1 MQSDESFQKKSKR
14 KSESKKSN
22 AIKLNLSNIKPSKIK
37 FSISPRKKL
46 RNKNIKN
53 MGEILNKQKRKSN
66 MEIKSDKN
74 KLNLSNINLS
84 NLKFSISPRKRINNK
99 DKNISP
105 KNESNFN
112 RIKLIKNHITLRSDD
127 KKRNSS
133 YNPFIKDNI
142 ELNKFDSKRYSL
154 ELLQTKTTK
163 FYQKYNLRENGENL
177 IKNINIKDDIR
188 PSQLNLI
195 GNNIKKALSNMIT
208 KIEKIQ
214 AKASEKEYMSP
225 TLKRNKMMSSPELK
239 FVFTKKK
246 TAKNGKRKSKKKNLE
261 SSLYI
266 KGTNFL
272 SFSFKKNNKK
282 QRNKSFDYNGSF
294 KKRIIKKIKSRFSKK
309 SNDKLTIVKKE
320 IISSDDDSE
329 FNENYYGFSFFP
341 NSNFIFIFDFIL
353 IIANLY
359 TFTVIPLNAAR
370 NKNLRERG
378 YMIHEILH
386 YLIDIIY
393 MLDFNICL
401 FKGYYDFEMNII
413 RNNRK
418 IIIHYLNSFL
428 IIDFLQAIPLFT
440 LFRIFMKP
448 NDKIYLGNSEYENL
462 FIICLL
468 FIKPLKIFK
477 IVRKRQNKALEDFY
491 SYLSESYYLEKL
503 AKFLIYFL
511 IFFLFIHLAIC
522 LHIYFSL
529 QSYPNWIVNTNLLNE
544 TFLSKYIASF
554 YFMITTMTTV
564 GYGDI
569 ICISFSERIYHII
582 LLFIG
587 TLLYTFLVSKIG
599 NYLRDE
605 SHEQIKLS
613 KDLNILESIRIT
625 YPSMPFKLYT
635 KIKNHLM
642 TIFTKRKKTGL
653 SLLINGVPDA
663 IKNDLLF
670 KIYSK
675 VINGFIIFKDVKN
688 SNFVLQ
694 MLTSFIPVVS
704 KKEEIIILEGELIQ
718 NIVFVRDGRLS
729 MELYID
735 LNDPLNSIITYVKNN
750 FIGISRQEEIKN
762 YNFFKRVNT
771 AVNKNSDTIKNYNSL
786 KEEIDNFLLD
796 NKELAN
802 DNSIMDGNGISMDLG
817 RLDFSRNEI
826 SQNNN
831 QNLQIIKI
839 IDIRKNEHYGDI
851 QILLDQTS
859 PFTLKVRT
867 RIAELLLLRKHDA
880 LIMSKNFPNIWRRIQ
895 NKSYHNLVSIKK
907 LTFKTL
913 KQYYDTHY
921 YKNNSE
927 NNLLS
932 NLDVTKKSSISSMD
946 NRPSFLK
953 NLKTLNKSQSLNSF
967 NKSLRNINISKS
979 INKSSNKTVNRFYY
993 KNNLFEKPKYN
1004 LNKTKNYFNRSKLF
1018 LGYEKKRKSDA
1029 DSFGNELNYSLE
1041 SSNSNS
1047 LENSQFKFTNSIIN
1061 KNNNKKDDFPVI
1073 NIYREE
1079 DNNKG
1084 IPNTKK
1090 TFKSTA
1096 GKYSTIN
1103 QNFTFKNENESH
1115 RLTIFSPKN
1124 MLTINR
1130 AKSTQSK
1137 YKTINDYTVNP
1148 LNDLIKT
1155 YTNSKRGSQE
1165 NITYNSS
1172 INETVKISRNNSKK
1186 ESNKSNDMNVITL
1199 EDVNVNFS
1207 KKIKKK
1213 IKRRKKLQKLKELL
1227 KLQKLKIN
1235 KNLVELYTNSNIIK
1249 KANSND
1255 ILSNSYSSSN
1265 YKINSQI
1272 IMSSSS
1278 SEGDCSTLYQKSVKF
1293 KSQSLKRILSDS
1305 FEINSSY
1312 KNFNILSKGEI
1323 IKNEKFGRFLE
1334 NSINTYFKYEDI
1346 NKTAFSLFSPHNKKS
1361 KNKDDFF
1368 IENRD
1373 PNKKN
1378 NENEFFSE
1386 GLLSTISKKKYANL
1400 FLEVPNHLSNKK
1412 AFLNIKT
1419 EKTTTDKPA
1428 STGEINKNSSK
1439 LFGKELENFE
1449 KIKLSSCK
1457 KSNNEFKK
1465 FNYNNKSNF
1474 PETNF
1479 LKGNL
1484 IRNRL
1489 HKSKISNKMQEKMDY
1504 KDKKSIKSSF
1514 KDLYE
1519 SDNSKNENKFIL
1531 INKSDNINNNSS
1543 SNIIQI
1549 NNFEVKKSN
1558 NCYIF

>member
-1 MQSDESFQKKSKR
+1 MQSDESSQKKRIR
-14 KSESKKSN
+14 KSESRKSN
-22 AIKLNLSNIKPSKIK
+22 TIKLNLSKIKESKVKFSVSPRKNMRNKNAKKLGEINNKRKRRSSVVAYTNKINLNLSNIKPENFK
-37 FSISPRKKL
+37 FSISPRKKY
-46 RNKNIKN
+46 
-53 MGEILNKQKRKSN
+53 
-66 MEIKSDKN
+66 
-74 KLNLSNINLS
+74 
-84 NLKFSISPRKRINNK
+84 NNK
-99 DKNISP
+99 DKNIST
-105 KNESNFN
+105 KNDSNFN
-112 RIKLIKNHITLRSDD
+112 KINLIEKHKSLKSTG
-127 KKRNSS
+127 KQRNSS
-133 YNPFIKDNI
+133 YNPFIYDKI

-163 FYQKYNLRENGENL
+163 FYQKYNLNENQENP
-177 IKNINIKDDIR
+177 IKNRNIKDDIR
-188 PSQLNLI
+188 PSQLNVI
-195 GNNIKKALSNMIT
+195 GNNIKNALSDMIT
-208 KIEKIQ
+208 KIEKTQ
-214 AKASEKEYMSP
+214 AHKEYLSP
-225 TLKRNKMMSSPELK
+225 KLKRNKMMSSPDLK
-239 FVFTKKK
+239 FIFTKKK
-246 TAKNGKRKSKKKNLE
+246 KAKNNKKKDLQ

-266 KGTNFL
+266 KGTNVL
-272 SFSFKKNNKK
+272 SFSFKKKNKK

-294 KKRIIKKIKSRFSKK
+294 KKKIIKKIKNKFFKK
-309 SNDKLTIVKKE
+309 SNDKLTIIKNP
-320 IISSDDDSE
+320 IISSDDDSDLD
-329 FNENYYGFSFFP
+329 ENYYGFSFFP

-353 IIANLY
+353 IIANFY
-359 TFTVIPLNAAR
+359 TFIVIPLNAAR

-378 YMIHEILH
+378 DMLHEILH

-393 MLDFNICL
+393 LFDFVICL

-413 RNNRK
+413 RNNKK

-428 IIDFLQAIPLFT
+428 LIDFLQAIPLFT
-440 LFRIFMKP
+440 LFRIYMKP
-448 NDKIYLGNSEYENL
+448 NDNIYLGNSEYENL
-462 FIICLL
+462 FIIFLL

-503 AKFLIYFL
+503 VKFLIYFL
-511 IFFLFIHLAIC
+511 VFFLFIHLAIC

-529 QSYPNWIVNTNLLNE
+529 QSYPNWIVNTNLLNQ
-544 TFLSKYIASF
+544 TFSSKYIASF

-625 YPSMPFKLYT
+625 YPAMPFKLYT

-694 MLTSFIPVVS
+694 MLTSFIPVIS
-704 KKEEIIILEGELIQ
+704 KKEEIIILEGEIVQ
-718 NIVFVRDGRLS
+718 NIVFVKDGRLS

-735 LNDPLNSIITYVKNN
+735 LNDPLNSIITYIKNN

-771 AVNKNSDTIKNYNSL
+771 AVNKNSDTIKNFNSL

-796 NKELAN
+796 NKEIVN

-826 SQNNN
+826 TQNNN

-851 QILLDQTS
+851 NILLDQTS
-859 PFTLKVRT
+859 PFTLKVRS

-880 LIMSKNFPNIWRRIQ
+880 LIMSKNFPNIWRRIH

-913 KQYYDTHY
+913 KQYYETHY

-932 NLDVTKKSSISSMD
+932 NLDVTKKSSISSLD

-967 NKSLRNINISKS
+967 NKSFRNLNISKS
-979 INKSSNKTVNRFYY
+979 INKSSNKTVNKFYY
-993 KNNLFEKPKYN
+993 KGSIFEKPKFD
-1004 LNKTKNYFNRSKLF
+1004 LNKTKNYFKRNKLF

-1041 SSNSNS
+1041 SSNINS

-1061 KNNNKKDDFPVI
+1061 NNKHKKDDLPVI
-1073 NIYREE
+1073 NIYKEE
-1079 DNNKG
+1079 ESFNE
-1084 IPNTKK
+1084 IPKNKK
-1090 TFKSTA
+1090 TFKSSA
-1096 GKYSTIN
+1096 RKYSIRN
-1103 QNFTFKNENESH
+1103 ENENFTFKNGNESH
-1115 RLTIFSPKN
+1115 RLTLFSPKN
-1124 MLTINR
+1124 MIIINR
-1130 AKSTQSK
+1130 AKSTQSQCK
-1137 YKTINDYTVNP
+1137 IINEYNINSCNNLVKTF
-1148 LNDLIKT
+1148 
-1155 YTNSKRGSQE
+1155 TNSKRGSQGKRS
-1165 NITYNSS
+1165 YNSS
-1172 INETVKISRNNSKK
+1172 AKETVKISRNSSKK
-1186 ESNKSNDMNVITL
+1186 KTNKNNDVNFITL
-1199 EDVNVNFS
+1199 EDVNANFS

-1235 KNLVELYTNSNIIK
+1235 KNLIELYANSNIIK

-1255 ILSNSYSSSN
+1255 IISNSYSSSN
-1265 YKINSQI
+1265 YKINSRI
-1272 IMSSSS
+1272 LMSSSS
-1278 SEGDCSTLYQKSVKF
+1278 SDRDCSSSYLRNVAF
-1293 KSQSLKRILSDS
+1293 NIHSLKIILSDS

-1312 KNFNILSKGEI
+1312 KNLNILSKGEI
-1323 IKNEKFGRFLE
+1323 IKNEKFGIFLE
-1334 NSINTYFKYEDI
+1334 NSINIYLNKCEDE
-1346 NKTAFSLFSPHNKKS
+1346 NKVAFSLFSPQNKKT
-1361 KNKDDFF
+1361 KNKDDYF
-1368 IENRD
+1368 IENRE

-1386 GLLSTISKKKYANL
+1386 GLLTTISKKKYTNL
-1400 FLEVPNHLSNKK
+1400 ILEVPNHMSNKK
-1412 AFLNIKT
+1412 TFLNIKT
-1419 EKTTTDKPA
+1419 EKTTDKPV
-1428 STGEINKNSSK
+1428 STGEVNKNSSK
-1439 LFGKELENFE
+1439 LFEKELESFE
-1449 KIKLSSCK
+1449 KIKLSSFK
-1457 KSNNEFKK
+1457 KSDNELKK
-1465 FNYNNKSNF
+1465 YSYNIKSNF
-1474 PETNF
+1474 PESNIV
-1479 LKGNL
+1479 KGNI
-1484 IRNRL
+1484 IRKRL
-1489 HKSKISNKMQEKMDY
+1489 QKSKILNKIQEKLDY